1 MAKFVATQFQ
11 ISLNGTDLTSSLHA
25 ATLSVQSNEVDTT
38 VFGSSSQVWKTVQG
52 GILSGTVKLDFLQD
66 YAAGSVDATIWPLIN
81 TIGTVVI
88 KPLGTAVSA
97 TNPSYTTTCLINA
110 YDPISGTV
118 GDLSTVSVTWPT
130 ASAVVRGTV

>member
-11 ISLNGTDLTSSLHA
+11 ISLNGTDLTSSLHS
-25 ATLSVQSNEVDTT
+25 ATLSVQANDVDTT

-52 GILSGTVKLDFLQD
+52 GILSGSLKLEFLQD

-97 TNPSYTTTCLINA
+97 TNPSYTQTVLINA
-110 YDPISGTV
+110 YDPVSGSV

-130 ASAVVRGTV
+130 SGAVVRGTV